1 MKLFTLVC
9 AAVMVIGCSKGK
21 DADKAD
27 TKGANATPAKTA
39 AADTKK
45 ADAPKAKE
53 APKPAA
59 AAAPAAPAAAPAA
72 DAVKDDGKV
81 VTVALT
87 GNDQMKY
94 NLTEIKVAAG
104 RTIKLNLTHV
114 GKLAA
119 AAMGHNFVLLKSGTD
134 VAAFATKAVSAAATG
149 YIPDSDKG
157 SVLAH
162 TKVIGGGES
171 TSIEFPAPPAG
182 TYDYICSFPGHY
194 AIMRGKL
201 IVQ

>member
-1 MKLFTLVC
+1 MRLFVFVC
-9 AAVMVIGCSKGK
+9 TAVMVIGCSKGK
-21 DADKAD
+21 EAEKKAPEA
-27 TKGANATPAKTA
+27 KPAKA
-39 AADTKK
+39 AAAK
-45 ADAPKAKE
+45 AEKAAAPKVAEAPKAAAP

-59 AAAPAAPAAAPAA
+59 APA
-72 DAVKDDGKV
+72 DAIKDDGKV

-104 RTIKLNLTHV
+104 RTVKVTLTHV

-119 AAMGHNFVLLKSGTD
+119 AAMGHNFVLLKAGTD
-134 VAAFATKAVSAAATG
+134 VAAFATKAVSAAGTG
-149 YIPDSDKG
+149 YIPASEKG
-157 SVLAH
+157 SVIAN

-171 TSIEFPAPPAG
+171 TTIEFPAPAAG